1 MTYKTIRKNATKT
14 IQSYLDQAVGI
25 IAKTSSMQID
35 DSYDSSERLVS
46 AADVMAWL
54 ECPDNYR
61 TARVLL
67 EDDKILSVG
76 GPYHFCDSFDVYL
89 DQSEFDARMD
99 WKKVPAKVEAAPI
112 APAALPS
119 NVVSL
124 CEYRKR
130 MAG

>member
-1 MTYKTIRKNATKT
+1 MTYKTIRKNATKK

-35 DSYDSSERLVS
+35 DSFESSECLVS

-61 TARVLL
+61 DARVLL

-89 DQSEFDARMD
+89 DQAEFDARMD
-99 WKKVPAKVEAAPI
+99 WKKAPTKVEAAPVD
-112 APAALPS
+112 PVALPS
-119 NVVSL
+119 NVISL
-124 CEYRKR
+124 CEYRRKL
-130 MAG
+130 AS